1 MVATDAPVI
10 LRHNGVVRVPD
21 DENRAVVFMQPP
33 LAVSLDYYYSG
44 VGDVF
49 SVESG
54 FSQSGIVI
62 DTARV
67 YSCEEVVN
75 PSTI

>member
-21 DENRAVVFMQPP
+21 DENGAVVFLQLP

-54 FSQSGIVI
+54 IS
-62 DTARV
+62 
-67 YSCEEVVN
+67 
-75 PSTI
+75 